1 MTVISLAQSNIVRS
15 RCSVYRKELRN
26 CKKSIKYIAGFLVF
40 LIIAFMLT
48 YCLEVNSLATT
59 GYKIRNF
66 KKELG
71 NLENIN
77 KELQIEISNLKSIDA
92 LQLATYNLKMV
103 KASSIEYVDLDTAT
117 AMMAQ

>member
-15 RCSVYRKELRN
+15 RCSIYRRELRN
-26 CKKSIKYIAGFLVF
+26 CKKSTKYIAGFLIF
-40 LIIAFMLT
+40 LIIAFMFI

-71 NLENIN
+71 DLENIN
-77 KELQIEISNLKSIDA
+77 KDLQIEISNLKSIDA
-92 LQLATYNLKMV
+92 LQLAIYNLNMV
-103 KASSIEYVDLDTAT
+103 KASNIEYVDLDTAT
-117 AMMAQ
+117 AMIAQ